1 MAAEDSPVK
10 KIFDAL
16 WVLLEAWTGF
26 TDIVP
31 VGNRVK
37 YTAGVP
43 GTLQIKQEVA
53 DADLP
58 EVRIVP
64 TGMITHYSMDS
75 AHDGLWA
82 EFQIEVATGDTRID
96 AVLFPLQWEI
106 YRALAGASAALNALE
121 WNGKAGFALSL
132 VADVIS
138 EGVSDTDL
146 SRGIKGWSAVWSC
159 RVHMAFTHTDLITP

>member
-1 MAAEDSPVK
+1 MAAEDSPVQ
-10 KIFDAL
+10 KIHDAL
-16 WVLLEAWTGF
+16 WVLLEAWDGF
-26 TDIVP
+26 TDLVP

-43 GTLQIKQEVA
+43 GTLQVKQEVA
-53 DADLP
+53 TADMP

-64 TGMITHYSMDS
+64 TGMATHFSADS
-75 AHDGLWA
+75 SRDDLFA

-106 YRALAGASAALNALE
+106 YRALAGASAALALLT
-121 WNGKAGFALSL
+121 WNTKPFALSL
-132 VADVIS
+132 VADVVS

-159 RVHMAFTHTDLITP
+159 RVHMYFTHSDLITA